1 MDAQRAPFMLQR
13 TLPPAFRA
21 QLIAESHAPEYAVRD
36 PRDLPDGLRTERWR
50 AMCAALD
57 GWDDL
62 PAARRYRLVLLMHAL
77 CLYEPVQRLVPPG
90 FPDKGSDDRG
100 IADLAYWR
108 AASRYALDLPNR
120 MAQYEDADM
129 SGFVSIVTRAP
140 HAVPAALNAALKVLV
155 HKAKTARPL
164 DELVEWE
171 GRAEA
176 ALARATAR
184 VDEFTAG
191 IMTSRYYRAVGFIPQ
206 RRRDRTA
213 VVRAMDLA
221 ERHARELKPRTPA
234 QELLYLENLHPV
246 LESRTKE
253 AVWLGDLDLALER
266 AMGVVELDR
275 YDSKTWAELGEIA
288 ILRKDWE
295 RAAEAYVTAAI
306 LGPPASALARYM
318 AGVCFRELGQEMLAA
333 FFFKD
338 ALEVDPLGIS
348 PRNAICQLPTAGVLD
363 ALKEWNLSNV
373 SL

>member
-1 MDAQRAPFMLQR
+1 MLQR

-21 QLIAESHAPEYAVRD
+21 QLIAESHAPQYAVRD

-50 AMCAALD
+50 AMCEALD

-62 PAARRYRLVLLMHAL
+62 SAARRYRLVLLMHAL

-90 FPDKGSDDRG
+90 SVDSDSDDPRL
-100 IADLAYWR
+100 ADLAYWR
-108 AASRYALDLPNR
+108 AAARYAFDLPSR
-120 MAQYEDADM
+120 MADYGNADL
-129 SGFVSIVTRAP
+129 SAFEAIATGAP
-140 HAVPAALNAALKVLV
+140 LAVPAALNAALKVLV
-155 HKAKTARPL
+155 HKAKTGRLL

-176 ALARATAR
+176 ALAHATGQ

-213 VVRAMDLA
+213 VVRTMELA
-221 ERHARELKPRTPA
+221 EKHARELQPRTPA
-234 QELLYLENLHPV
+234 QELLYSENLHPV

-253 AVWLGDLDLALER
+253 AVWLGDLDLALQR
-266 AMGVVELDR
+266 AREVVELDR

-288 ILRKDWE
+288 VLRQEWKQ
-295 RAAEAYVTAAI
+295 AAEAYVTAAM

-338 ALEVDPLGIS
+338 ALELDPLGIS
-348 PRNAICQLPTAGVLD
+348 SRNAICQLPDAGVLE
-363 ALKEWNLSNV
+363 ALREWNLSNV